1 MKKITEAEFDNAVAN
16 GVVLVDFYADW
27 CGPCKM
33 LGPVLEEMENTDKDF
48 DLVKVNV
55 DDEGALAQRFGVMSI
70 PTIVL
75 FKDGKQVAASTGFR
89 PKEQI
94 RQFLDQAK

>member
-89 PKEQI
+89 TKEQI